1 MGLHSIDRFIGK
13 KIKNSSISDDNVN
26 INGNSNS
33 DSKVKWIMIIVGI
46 AIVAIGFAGA
56 ISYGLQFV
64 KQESNTGEA
73 LPYTTPAQV
82 KNLTAMDLEL
92 VFVVIGVIGFGV
104 FAYGLA
110 TMENKPFDFYPK

>member
-1 MGLHSIDRFIGK
+1 MGLHNIDRFIGK
-13 KIKNSSISDDNVN
+13 KISSVSISDERDD
-26 INGNSNS
+26 ISSNSNS
-33 DSKVKWIMIIVGI
+33 SSKGKWIMIIVGI

-56 ISYGLQFV
+56 ISYGSQFV
-64 KQESNTGEA
+64 KQEANAGAA

-82 KNLTAMDLEL
+82 KNLTPIDLEL